1 MGTGTVGYE
10 LILFAHVLA
19 AIGLIGAGLIAAP
32 MVHSHLQNAGSVTEI
47 RRWLGIGRPPR
58 ADQSAVV
65 DHVAGHRSHPGIT
78 GRWWAEPW
86 VVVALAMW
94 TINAGSATVM
104 NRSMGRVAQLAVEA
118 ESDLI
123 ASDLAAA
130 RRSSGLTVVPD
141 VLLAGDLGVL
151 FLMVVKPTGWVA
163 PILSILAAQVV
174 ILAGR
179 RALGAIRPRVSGPVM
194 G

>member
-47 RRWLGIGRPPR
+47 RRWLGIGRPLARTSPL
-58 ADQSAVV
+58 S
-65 DHVAGHRSHPGIT
+65 SIT
-78 GRWWAEPW
+78 LLATGAILASLGRWWAEPW

-94 TINAGSATVM
+94 VINAGSATVM

-123 ASDLAAA
+123 ASDLEAA